1 MGVSLKDSFQCRSPR
16 DICSRPSD
24 GGGAPLTERRDCNH
38 GLTSRL
44 ARLYRN
50 LYVTKLF
57 PAVTQCP
64 IEVPSM
70 STLYCCITRALKSLT
85 LHVNGLRN
93 QHCSTL
99 HVGYLRFRT
108 VQKNNSCTQINLFQ
122 EWEINCYKF
131 IKLLHLGYLNLYLR
145 MRMRILFLAR
155 FRKQWVSKRQ
165 V

>member
-108 VQKNNSCTQINLFQ
+108 VQEKQLVHPNKLVSRVGNKFLQIYKVVAFELFKPVPPYAHANSLFS
-122 EWEINCYKF
+122 EI
-131 IKLLHLGYLNLYLR
+131 
-145 MRMRILFLAR
+145 
-155 FRKQWVSKRQ
+155 SKTMGK
-165 V
+165 